1 LKQEFSNESE
11 PVTKPESREV
21 AQSDSAQGSIQ
32 ISNDFD
38 IVRARAK
45 ARAIAQEIGF
55 GLVDQTR
62 IATAVS
68 ELARNVIT
76 HAVSGVA
83 EIKPISNNGSAPN
96 GIEIVVRDDGPGIVD
111 IRQAMR
117 DGYSSGHGL
126 GTGLGGTR
134 RLMDE
139 FEIESVAGKGTT
151 VCVRKWL

>member
-1 LKQEFSNESE
+1 MKQEFGDESA
-11 PVTKPESREV
+11 PVTKPEIREV

-76 HAVSGVA
+76 HAVKGLV
-83 EIKPISNNGSAPN
+83 EITPVSSTGIASD

-111 IRQAMR
+111 IKQAMR